1 MDGPLEF
8 YLLLMHLCYLNSF
21 LESCTLDEN
30 ALPCDHTNKYRTF
43 NGWCNNLNSPQY
55 GKSVAPLLR
64 FLSAKYDDGEFEKPI
79 YAFYYVFHYIFVVF
93 FIIHIIFS
101 AISRPRFRS
110 LAGKPLPSP
119 RLVSI
124 VVHADVSHLHG
135 RYTLMLMQYGQF
147 LDHDITLTPINKVL
161 SI

>member
-1 MDGPLEF
+1 MI
-8 YLLLMHLCYLNSF
+8 CYLNSF

-79 YAFYYVFHYIFVVF
+79 YAFYYVFHYIFVAF
-93 FIIHIIFS
+93 FIIIYSYFQL
-101 AISRPRFRS
+101 F
-110 LAGKPLPSP
+110 
-119 RLVSI
+119 LVRDF
-124 VVHADVSHLHG
+124 VHWRENLCQVQDWCQLWYM
-135 RYTLMLMQYGQF
+135 RMY
-147 LDHDITLTPINKVL
+147 LTYMVDTP
-161 SI
+161 